1 MIERG
6 PVPAG
11 DLPLFPFTNA
21 AQLFHAQ
28 AQYLASDEVQGLRF
42 ISQHAQDTRP
52 VNSVA
57 TSLRVDSDT
66 AQIGER
72 AASSFLPAVAP
83 PVGLVYGSSD
93 GLWRLGTDGESQ
105 LLTERID
112 ALPSPDAAHAVYIDD
127 GHRLWLMDLADGSER
142 QLAAGIDLS
151 WLYNWGDDHTM
162 RLNNP
167 AWSPNGSQVAW
178 LLRRVLTWCSLTW
191 SGRRRRLYL
200 PGDQHNL
207 ALCLRVRRGTLMDSG
222 WLSKSWPTTK
232 PKQGCDC

>member
-178 LLRRVLTWCSLTW
+178 LWAAETGTHLVLFDLVRQKATTVLTW
-191 SGRRRRLYL
+191 R
-200 PGDQHNL
+200 PAQF
-207 ALCLRVRRGTLMDSG
+207 GTLPPSPAWNPDG
-222 WLSKSWPTTK
+222 EWLVIEVLANNEAET
-232 PKQGCDC
+232 GL